1 MKRDWELM
9 GRIFTAIENDNLHE
23 LIEQENEPTGEE
35 QKDDFAK
42 SGQLTRYILLVRHL
56 EMLIDA
62 GYIKGVDIRTSVDGF
77 ISFGLNNPR
86 ITLQGYDYA
95 DIVKDRTLLHQTIN
109 AIGKAGM
116 MVSWETLK
124 QFAPVLIKK
133 AAMKYANKIMKEE

>member
-9 GRIFTAIENDNLHE
+9 GRIFTAIENDNLRE
-23 LIEQENEPTGEE
+23 LIEQTNEPTGDE
-35 QKDDFAK
+35 QDDDYAK
-42 SGQLTRYILLVRHL
+42 IGQLKRYVLLMRHL
-56 EMLIDA
+56 EMLNDA
-62 GYIKGVDIRTSVDGF
+62 GYIKGVELRFSIDGF

-95 DIVKDRTLLHQTIN
+95 DIVKDRSLLHQTIN
-109 AIGKAGM
+109 AIGKAGL

-133 AAMKYANKIMKEE
+133 AAMKYANKIMKED

>member
-9 GRIFTAIENDNLHE
+9 GRIFTAIENDNLRE
-23 LIEQENEPTGEE
+23 LIEQANEPTGED
-35 QKDDFAK
+35 QDDDYAK
-42 SGQLTRYILLVRHL
+42 TGQLKRYVLLMRHL
-56 EMLIDA
+56 EMLNDA
-62 GYIKGVDIRTSVDGF
+62 GYIKGVELRFSIDGF

>member
-9 GRIFTAIENDNLHE
+9 GRIFTAIENEQLGDFLEQVIHDNPAPDDSSWKQS
-23 LIEQENEPTGEE
+23 EQVKTVF
-35 QKDDFAK
+35 K
-42 SGQLTRYILLVRHL
+42 HL

-62 GYIKGVDIRTSVDGF
+62 GYVKGVVLRTSDDVYLY
-77 ISFGLNNPR
+77 GLQNPR

-95 DIVKDRTLLHQTIN
+95 DIVEDHALLKQTIN
-109 AIGKAGM
+109 AIGKAGL

>member
-9 GRIFTAIENDNLHE
+9 GRIFTAIENDNLRE
-23 LIEQENEPTGEE
+23 LIEQTNEPTGDE
-35 QKDDFAK
+35 QDDDYAK
-42 SGQLTRYILLVRHL
+42 TGQLKRYVLLMRHL
-56 EMLIDA
+56 EMLNDA
-62 GYIKGVDIRTSVDGF
+62 GYITGVELRFSIDGF

-95 DIVKDRTLLHQTIN
+95 DIVKDRSLLHQTIN
-109 AIGKAGM
+109 AIGKAGL

-133 AAMKYANKIMKEE
+133 AAMKYANKIMKED

>member
-9 GRIFTAIENDNLHE
+9 GRIFTAIENEQLGDFLEQVIHDNPAPDDSSWKQS
-23 LIEQENEPTGEE
+23 EQVKTVF
-35 QKDDFAK
+35 K
-42 SGQLTRYILLVRHL
+42 HL

-62 GYIKGVDIRTSVDGF
+62 GYVKGVVLRTSDDVYLY
-77 ISFGLNNPR
+77 GLQNPR

-95 DIVKDRTLLHQTIN
+95 DIVEDHVLLKQTIN
-109 AIGKAGM
+109 AIGKAGL

>member
-9 GRIFTAIENDNLHE
+9 GRIFTAIENEQLGEFLEQAIHDNPPPDDSSWKQS
-23 LIEQENEPTGEE
+23 EQVKTIF
-35 QKDDFAK
+35 K
-42 SGQLTRYILLVRHL
+42 HL

-62 GYIKGVDIRTSVDGF
+62 GYVKGVVLRTSDDVYLY
-77 ISFGLNNPR
+77 GLQNPR

-95 DIVKDRTLLHQTIN
+95 DIVEDHALLKQTIN
-109 AIGKAGM
+109 AIGKAGL

-133 AAMKYANKIMKEE
+133 AAMKYANKIMKED

>member
-9 GRIFTAIENDNLHE
+9 GRIFTAIENDNLRE
-23 LIEQENEPTGEE
+23 LIEQTNEPTGDE
-35 QKDDFAK
+35 QDDDYAK
-42 SGQLTRYILLVRHL
+42 TGQLKRYVLLMRHL
-56 EMLIDA
+56 EMLNDA
-62 GYIKGVDIRTSVDGF
+62 GYIKGVELRFSIDVF

-95 DIVKDRTLLHQTIN
+95 DIVKDRSLLHQTIN
-109 AIGKAGM
+109 AIGKAGL

-133 AAMKYANKIMKEE
+133 AAMKYANKIMKED

>member
-9 GRIFTAIENDNLHE
+9 GRIFTAIENEQLGDFLEQVIHDNPPPDDSSWKQS
-23 LIEQENEPTGEE
+23 EQVKTVF
-35 QKDDFAK
+35 K
-42 SGQLTRYILLVRHL
+42 HL

-62 GYIKGVDIRTSVDGF
+62 GYVKGVVLRTSDDVYLY
-77 ISFGLNNPR
+77 GLQNPR

-95 DIVKDRTLLHQTIN
+95 DIVEDHALLKQTIN
-109 AIGKAGM
+109 AIGKAGL

-133 AAMKYANKIMKEE
+133 AAMKYANKIMKED